1 MKNSVLNLVKGGVFL
16 FAMIAAFAFTSPME
30 ELQTAWGIVD
40 PNTGETEEVTVGSN
54 EYECDEQISETC
66 LYQDEEAT
74 TPLPGYPEG
83 RFSLN
88 P

>member
-16 FAMIAAFAFTSPME
+16 LAMIAAFAFTTPME
-30 ELQTAWGIVD
+30 EVETAWGIVN
-40 PNTGETEEVTVGSN
+40 PITGETEEVTVGSN
-54 EYECDEQISETC
+54 EYECDVEISETC
-66 LYQDEEAT
+66 LYQDEAAT
-74 TPLPGYPEG
+74 MPLPDYPEG